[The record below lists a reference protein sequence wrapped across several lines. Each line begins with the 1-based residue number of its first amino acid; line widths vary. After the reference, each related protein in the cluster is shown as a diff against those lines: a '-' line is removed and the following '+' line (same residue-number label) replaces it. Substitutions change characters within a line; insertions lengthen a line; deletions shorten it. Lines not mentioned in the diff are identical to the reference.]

1 MKIAVLKKTNEQ
13 VQVISTNG
21 GWTSIRAQDG
31 AERKVR
37 NGELT
42 EPVALTGEVAKLAE
56 RKAAKVA
63 KTPKAPKTPKAR
75 REPMPLSERK
85 NGKVDALYL
94 QFYQKVKAQRGD
106 RVVRTMDNGDLVAQK
121 MRDLTLQ
128 QVYTHAA
135 KVLSTSE
142 RALRERFEHLNLGM
156 QRMNLGNMVRR
167 AMKGV

>member
-1 MKIAVLKKTNEQ
+1 M
-13 VQVISTNG
+13 
-21 GWTSIRAQDG
+21 
-31 AERKVR
+31 
-37 NGELT
+37 
-42 EPVALTGEVAKLAE
+42 
-56 RKAAKVA
+56 
-63 KTPKAPKTPKAR
+63 
-75 REPMPLSERK
+75 
-85 NGKVDALYL
+85 YL

-106 RVVRTMDNGDLVAQK
+106 RVVRTVDNGDLVAQK

-167 AMKGV
+167 AMKGA